1 MTCGIYLQAFCIVSI
16 GKKLKEGTTMCE
28 NKEFAMDK
36 HELADDML
44 EQVSGGND
52 ALPAEQLDHAE
63 QNVEII
69 VDHTVLPDVVT
80 DTLPVRGRF

>member
-1 MTCGIYLQAFCIVSI
+1 
-16 GKKLKEGTTMCE
+16 MCE

-36 HELADDML
+36 QELADDML
-44 EQVSGGND
+44 EQVAGGND
-52 ALPAEQLDHAE
+52 ALPADQLDHTE
-63 QNVEII
+63 KNVEII